1 MNPGTAIITGAA
13 GGIGRAIARKLA
25 VEGCRLTL
33 VDMQE
38 AALQAMSDEL
48 KGAYG
53 TECLSMA
60 GDLAVEDFLLQI
72 AEETDSRF
80 GRIDILVNNAAW
92 RTLDSLRHIGR
103 DSWQRTLDVCLTA
116 PAFLGRH
123 VAAVMERRATGGV
136 IVNIS
141 SMMSDRP
148 AGNSPAYIA
157 AKAGLEGLTREMA
170 VTYGRSGIRA
180 VCIRPGFID
189 TGLSHD
195 YETDASARGLAV
207 RLEGYLTDATP
218 LTGPGRP
225 DEVAEAVAW
234 LASPAA
240 SFITGTC
247 LTIDGGFSH
256 NLNSYPLKHVQFP
269 DEY

>member
-25 VEGCRLTL
+25 AQGCRLTL
-33 VDMQE
+33 VDLQE
-38 AALQAMSDEL
+38 APLQALSDEIS
-48 KGAYG
+48 GEYG
-53 TECLSMA
+53 TECLCLA
-60 GDLAVEDFLLQI
+60 ADLSGEAFLLHI
-72 AEETDSRF
+72 AEATDTRY

-92 RTLDSLRHIGR
+92 RTLDSLRHIER

-123 VAAVMERRATGGV
+123 VAAVMERRMTGGV

-170 VTYGRSGIRA
+170 VTYGRSGIRV

-189 TGLSHD
+189 TGLTSSSFLGGVVTK
-195 YETDASARGLAV
+195 EGRSSSSSRKVLA
-207 RLEGYLTDATP
+207 LGTP
-218 LTGPGRP
+218 
-225 DEVAEAVAW
+225 EF
-234 LASPAA
+234 SP
-240 SFITGTC
+240 SFLGV
-247 LTIDGGFSH
+247 S
-256 NLNSYPLKHVQFP
+256 
-269 DEY
+269 

>member
-1 MNPGTAIITGAA
+1 
-13 GGIGRAIARKLA
+13 
-25 VEGCRLTL
+25 
-33 VDMQE
+33 
-38 AALQAMSDEL
+38 
-48 KGAYG
+48 
-53 TECLSMA
+53 
-60 GDLAVEDFLLQI
+60 
-72 AEETDSRF
+72 
-80 GRIDILVNNAAW
+80 
-92 RTLDSLRHIGR
+92 
-103 DSWQRTLDVCLTA
+103 
-116 PAFLGRH
+116 
-123 VAAVMERRATGGV
+123 MERRATGGV

>member
-1 MNPGTAIITGAA
+1 MNPRTAIITGAA

-25 VEGCRLTL
+25 AEGFRLTL
-33 VDMQE
+33 VDME
-38 AALQAMSDEL
+38 EMTLQALSDEL
-48 KGAYG
+48 ARRYG
-53 TECLSMA
+53 TETLCLA
-60 GDLAVEDFLLQI
+60 GDLAQATFLQQI
-72 AEETDSRF
+72 AEDTARRF
-80 GRIDILVNNAAW
+80 GSIDMLVNNAAW
-92 RTLDSLRHIGR
+92 RSLDSLRHIGR

-123 VAAVMERRATGGV
+123 VAEVMERRATGGV

-170 VTYGRSGIRA
+170 VTYGRSGIRV
-180 VCIRPGFID
+180 VCIRPGYID

-195 YETDASARGLAV
+195 YETDASVRGLAD
-207 RLEGYLTDATP
+207 RLGGYLTDATP

-225 DEVAEAVAW
+225 EEVAEAVSW

-256 NLNSYPLKHVQFP
+256 NLNSYPLKHQQFP